1 MYNYQNMNMEH
12 ICKTCHEDSTSHS
25 FSKLCEIKGVSVF
38 YTKPADATKYTDTEG
53 ILAHYDNMLKC
64 NGDKPWTWIFDS
76 AGFGMKHALEIN
88 TGIGI
93 AKLITS
99 KYSKNL
105 QKIIVKNP
113 TWHIKLMYTF
123 VSPFLST
130 KVNSMIE
137 FTNDFV
143 V

>member
-1 MYNYQNMNMEH
+1 MNMEQ
-12 ICKTCHEDSTSHS
+12 ICKACHEDSTSHS
-25 FSKLCEIKGVSVF
+25 FSKLCEIKGVSIF
-38 YTKPADATKYTDTEG
+38 YTKPANATKYTDTEG
-53 ILAHYDNMLKC
+53 ILAHYDNMLKY

-76 AGFGMKHALEIN
+76 EGFGMKHALEVR

-123 VSPFLST
+123 VSPFLSA
-130 KVNSMIE
+130 KVNSMVE
-137 FTNDFV
+137 FSNDFLL
-143 V
+143 

>member
-1 MYNYQNMNMEH
+1 MNMEH
-12 ICKTCHEDSTSHS
+12 ICKICHEDSTSHS

-53 ILAHYDNMLKC
+53 ILAHYDNMLKH

-76 AGFGMKHALEIN
+76 NGFGMKHALEIN

-105 QKIIVKNP
+105 QKIKKNRRRRKRKFE
-113 TWHIKLMYTF
+113 TRRFCLH
-123 VSPFLST
+123 
-130 KVNSMIE
+130 
-137 FTNDFV
+137 DFV
-143 V
+143 GSHPLPVVHRQLGLYL

>member
-1 MYNYQNMNMEH
+1 MNMEH

-53 ILAHYDNMLKC
+53 ILAHYDNMLKY
-64 NGDKPWTWIFDS
+64 NGDKPWSWIFDS
-76 AGFGMKHALEIN
+76 DGFGMKHAIEVR

-99 KYSKNL
+99 KYSNNL
-105 QKIIVKNP
+105 KKIIVKNP

-137 FTNDFV
+137 FRHDFSL
-143 V
+143 

>member
-1 MYNYQNMNMEH
+1 MEQ

-25 FSKLCEIKGVSVF
+25 FSKLCELGGVSVF
-38 YTKPADATKYTDTEG
+38 YTKPADATKYTDREG
-53 ILAHYDNMLKC
+53 ILAHYDNMLNS

-76 AGFGMKHALEIN
+76 DGFGMKHALEIN

-99 KYSKNL
+99 KYSTNL

-113 TWHIKLMYTF
+113 TWHIKLMYTC
-123 VSPFLST
+123 VSPFLSK
-130 KVNSMIE
+130 KVNSMVE
-137 FTNDFV
+137 FKYDSGLLREK
-143 V
+143 

>member
-1 MYNYQNMNMEH
+1 MNMEH

-38 YTKPADATKYTDTEG
+38 YTKPANATKYTDTEG
-53 ILAHYDNMLKC
+53 ILAHYDNMLKY
-64 NGDKPWTWIFDS
+64 NGDKQWTWIFDS
-76 AGFGMKHALEIN
+76 DGFGMKHALEVR

-130 KVNSMIE
+130 KVNSMVE
-137 FTNDFV
+137 FTNEFLV
-143 V
+143 

>member
-1 MYNYQNMNMEH
+1 MYCMNMEH
-12 ICKTCHEDSTSHS
+12 ICKACHEDSTSHS
-25 FSKLCEIKGVSVF
+25 FSKLYEVGGVSIF

-53 ILAHYDNMLKC
+53 ILAHYDNMLRH
-64 NGDKPWTWIFDS
+64 NGDKPWRWIFDS
-76 AGFGMKHALEIN
+76 DGFGMKHALEVR

-137 FTNDFV
+137 FRHDFSL
-143 V
+143 

>member
-1 MYNYQNMNMEH
+1 MNMEH

-25 FSKLCEIKGVSVF
+25 FSKLCELNGVSIF
-38 YTKPADATKYTDTEG
+38 YTKPADATKYSDRKG
-53 ILAHYDNMLKC
+53 ILAHYDNMLKH
-64 NGDKPWTWIFDS
+64 NGDKHWKWIFDS
-76 AGFGMKHALEIN
+76 EGFGMKHALEVS

-105 QKIIVKNP
+105 RKIIVKNP

-123 VSPFLST
+123 VSPFLSK
-130 KVNSMIE
+130 KVNDLVE
-137 FTNDFV
+137 FTNENLT
-143 V
+143 

>member
-1 MYNYQNMNMEH
+1 
-12 ICKTCHEDSTSHS
+12 
-25 FSKLCEIKGVSVF
+25 VF
-38 YTKPADATKYTDTEG
+38 YTKPADATKYTDREG
-53 ILAHYDNMLKC
+53 ILAHYDNMLKH

-105 QKIIVKNP
+105 QKIVVKNP
-113 TWHIKLMYTF
+113 TWHIKLMYTC
-123 VSPFLST
+123 VSPFLSA
-130 KVNSMIE
+130 KVNSMVE